1 MKATCSI
8 SSNNYYMLCNN
19 SGSLASLLWSAESAT
34 AFCSFPFLF
43 DHKITQSIKA
53 LIHVNFILIQ
63 VQGVV
68 SQNRAKRLPET
79 ETRSMSWNQSL
90 CRCLECRL
98 ISNSWS
104 GVPWISAFLQQMVLR
119 KTNISCL
126 VDLLSFVI
134 ISEEPETRLLP
145 TVILC
150 SHPSPF
156 CFLSPLTGSKKE
168 GGARYPRLF
177 SRHYY
182 TSLRIPRTTPW
193 TLKQPAHF
201 CHLHCYAWPFS
212 SLVYN

>member
-1 MKATCSI
+1 MSI
-8 SSNNYYMLCNN
+8 SSWFKFKEL
-19 SGSLASLLWSAESAT
+19 LAKTEQKGYLKQRLGACLGIRVFAAVWDADWFQIHDRE
-34 AFCSFPFLF
+34 FP
-43 DHKITQSIKA
+43 D
-53 LIHVNFILIQ
+53 
-63 VQGVV
+63 
-68 SQNRAKRLPET
+68 
-79 ETRSMSWNQSL
+79 
-90 CRCLECRL
+90 
-98 ISNSWS
+98 
-104 GVPWISAFLQQMVLR
+104 SAFLQQMVLR

-134 ISEEPETRLLP
+134 ISEQPETRLLP

-177 SRHYY
+177 SRHYD

-201 CHLHCYAWPFS
+201 CHVHCYAWPFS